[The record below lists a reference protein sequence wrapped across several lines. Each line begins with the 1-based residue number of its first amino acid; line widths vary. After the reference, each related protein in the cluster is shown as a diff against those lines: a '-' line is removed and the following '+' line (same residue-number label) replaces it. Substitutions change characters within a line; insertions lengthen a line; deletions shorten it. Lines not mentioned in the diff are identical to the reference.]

1 LNKRGLGKGLGA
13 LIPMEEKGE
22 ENVTEIPLKEI
33 YANQNQP
40 RKNFDEDKLKELAES
55 MKEHGVL
62 QPVILRKKTK
72 GYELVAGERR
82 WRAARMAGLEKIPAI
97 VKELSDADVMEIALI
112 ENLQRED
119 LNPLEEAM
127 AYKQLM
133 DEFGM
138 TQEELSKRVGKSR
151 SQIANTV
158 RLLNLEKEIKDLIAD
173 EKLTAGHARAL
184 LAIED
189 KKERIKLAKK
199 ICEEN
204 LSVRQIEEIVKVKSS
219 KKNADKNR
227 RNQDINPAFLDISEK
242 LQRIL
247 GTRVKIKGSE
257 KRGKIEIEF
266 YSEDELE
273 RILETI
279 MQRQC
284 FT

>member
-1 LNKRGLGKGLGA
+1 MNKRGLGKGLSA
-13 LIPMEEKGE
+13 LIPMDDKEK
-22 ENVTEIPLKEI
+22 ENVQDIKISEIR
-33 YANQNQP
+33 ANKNQP
-40 RKNFDEDKLKELAES
+40 RKKFDEEKIRELS
-55 MKEHGVL
+55 DSIKEHGVL
-62 QPVILRKKTK
+62 QPIIVRKKDG

-82 WRAARMAGLEKIPAI
+82 WRAAQKAGIEKIPAI
-97 VKELSDADVMEIALI
+97 IKDLSDADVMEIALI

-119 LNPLEEAM
+119 LNPLEEAE
-127 AYKQLM
+127 AYKKLI

-158 RLLNLEKEIKDLIAD
+158 RLLNLDEEIKKLISE

-184 LAIED
+184 LAIEN
-189 KKERIKLAKK
+189 KKERLKLAKK
-199 ICEEN
+199 ISEEN
-204 LSVRQIEEIVKVKSS
+204 MSVRQTEETIKIKTQKKSKN
-219 KKNADKNR
+219 KKD
-227 RNQDINPAFLDISEK
+227 QEINPAFIEISEK
-242 LQRIL
+242 LQKTL

-279 MQRQC
+279 VQ
-284 FT
+284 

>member
-1 LNKRGLGKGLGA
+1 MSKRGLGKGLGA
-13 LIPMEEKGE
+13 LIPMDEKGQ

-33 YANQNQP
+33 FANQNQP

-82 WRAARMAGLEKIPAI
+82 WRAAKMAGLEKIPAI

-184 LAIED
+184 LAVED
-189 KKERIKLAKK
+189 KNERIKLAKK
-199 ICEEN
+199 ISEEN

-242 LQRIL
+242 LQGIL